1 MKTAEPSVC
10 VSVCVC
16 VIVFCGADWVR
27 QREIVCQNAF
37 CVLCAAPS
45 FICFVEFSVV
55 FLFLTVPVF
64 DCPAQPSVIS
74 ATVLWLLQTDD

>member
-1 MKTAEPSVC
+1 MKTAEP
-10 VSVCVC
+10 SVCVC

-45 FICFVEFSVV
+45 FICFVGFSVV
-55 FLFLTVPVF
+55 FLFLTVQHS
-64 DCPAQPSVIS
+64 DQ
-74 ATVLWLLQTDD
+74 